1 MVALSS
7 AGLRVRL
14 FFLVALSLL
23 PALALIVYSSLLVRE
38 TSLLE
43 AKSQTLAFVRRIA
56 TENDDLIAYSR
67 ELLAGLSRL
76 PAVQEFASPTECGH
90 LLAGMKKT
98 GSRFANLGVA
108 DLGGKVVC
116 SAIPFVGD
124 VNIADRAYFQRAL
137 ASRSFAIGNYQIGRI
152 TGKPAINFAYP
163 IFDGERMLRI
173 VFAAADLS
181 WLERMV
187 GHSSLPADLALAV
200 VDNEGSV
207 LAVFPREGGL
217 VGKSWPPFP
226 KVRASVGTNKEGV
239 VEAIDPDGKARLY
252 AFARLVGGPSEDIY
266 LIYGLPKATIYGP
279 AVRQFWVGLA
289 GLGIAAL
296 LVFAIVW
303 LVGELLVLKSVKTL
317 AAAARRLGQGELKA
331 RTGLSHAGGE
341 LGLLARSFDNMA
353 EAIEAKEKQLVQA
366 NRALRVLSAGNRTL
380 LRGTDE
386 RTLLD
391 EMCQAIVGTGGYRL
405 AWVGYVGDDEAKLV
419 RPVAHAGT
427 DEGYL
432 DGADITWA
440 DKERGR
446 GPVGT
451 AVREGRP
458 AVARHILTDPAFRP
472 WREEAVKRGFASVIA
487 LPVRRRSQMLGVLG
501 IFAAEPDAFNAEEAK
516 LLEELADDLGYGIAN
531 RRDAEARERIE
542 RELEHQY
549 SHDAL
554 TGLANRSLF
563 EDRVRHAMLHAVRTG
578 RLVAVL
584 LMGMDRFKIINESLG
599 HSVGDALLK
608 HVGPRLAACLREDDT
623 VARFSGDEFAVALID
638 VAKAEDVA
646 PLAGKLLAAAMQ
658 PLALAEREIYTSA
671 SMGISL
677 FPKDGESMERL
688 LQNADAAM
696 HSAKSLGGNA
706 FRFYVPEMNERMSAR
721 FAMEADLH
729 RALERNE
736 LLLHFQPK
744 ASLVTGEM
752 TGAEALVR
760 WRRPEIGLVPPGDFI
775 PLAEETGLIQPIGEW
790 VIETVCEHLRAW
802 LDAGLPV
809 PSVAINLSARQFR
822 QENLV
827 RVIRQAL
834 RVNKLDAGFI
844 ELEITESALMD
855 DVLAAVAILRELKT
869 IGVRLSLDDFGTGFS
884 SLSYLKRFP
893 IDQLKI
899 DQSFVRDVTTD
910 PDDAAICIAVID
922 LAHNLNLKVVA
933 EGVETAEQMSYLRL
947 QGCDEMQ
954 GYYFSRPLSAEEF
967 VQILAERKT
976 LALPETTGTAS

>member
-1 MVALSS
+1 
-7 AGLRVRL
+7 
-14 FFLVALSLL
+14 
-23 PALALIVYSSLLVRE
+23 
-38 TSLLE
+38 
-43 AKSQTLAFVRRIA
+43 
-56 TENDDLIAYSR
+56 
-67 ELLAGLSRL
+67 
-76 PAVQEFASPTECGH
+76 
-90 LLAGMKKT
+90 
-98 GSRFANLGVA
+98 
-108 DLGGKVVC
+108 
-116 SAIPFVGD
+116 
-124 VNIADRAYFQRAL
+124 
-137 ASRSFAIGNYQIGRI
+137 
-152 TGKPAINFAYP
+152 
-163 IFDGERMLRI
+163 
-173 VFAAADLS
+173 
-181 WLERMV
+181 
-187 GHSSLPADLALAV
+187 
-200 VDNEGSV
+200 
-207 LAVFPREGGL
+207 
-217 VGKSWPPFP
+217 
-226 KVRASVGTNKEGV
+226 
-239 VEAIDPDGKARLY
+239 
-252 AFARLVGGPSEDIY
+252 
-266 LIYGLPKATIYGP
+266 
-279 AVRQFWVGLA
+279 
-289 GLGIAAL
+289 
-296 LVFAIVW
+296 
-303 LVGELLVLKSVKTL
+303 
-317 AAAARRLGQGELKA
+317 
-331 RTGLSHAGGE
+331 
-341 LGLLARSFDNMA
+341 
-353 EAIEAKEKQLVQA
+353 
-366 NRALRVLSAGNRTL
+366 
-380 LRGTDE
+380 
-386 RTLLD
+386 
-391 EMCQAIVGTGGYRL
+391 
-405 AWVGYVGDDEAKLV
+405 
-419 RPVAHAGT
+419 
-427 DEGYL
+427 
-432 DGADITWA
+432 
-440 DKERGR
+440 
-446 GPVGT
+446 
-451 AVREGRP
+451 
-458 AVARHILTDPAFRP
+458 
-472 WREEAVKRGFASVIA
+472 
-487 LPVRRRSQMLGVLG
+487 
-501 IFAAEPDAFNAEEAK
+501 
-516 LLEELADDLGYGIAN
+516 
-531 RRDAEARERIE
+531 
-542 RELEHQY
+542 
-549 SHDAL
+549 
-554 TGLANRSLF
+554 
-563 EDRVRHAMLHAVRTG
+563 
-578 RLVAVL
+578 
-584 LMGMDRFKIINESLG
+584 
-599 HSVGDALLK
+599 
-608 HVGPRLAACLREDDT
+608 
-623 VARFSGDEFAVALID
+623 
-638 VAKAEDVA
+638 
-646 PLAGKLLAAAMQ
+646 
-658 PLALAEREIYTSA
+658 
-671 SMGISL
+671 
-677 FPKDGESMERL
+677 MERL